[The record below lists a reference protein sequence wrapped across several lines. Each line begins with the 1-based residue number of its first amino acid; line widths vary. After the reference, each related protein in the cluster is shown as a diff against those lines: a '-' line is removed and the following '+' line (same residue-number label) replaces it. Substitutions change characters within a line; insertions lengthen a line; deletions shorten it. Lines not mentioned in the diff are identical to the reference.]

1 MYYMLLGFVP
11 FIGSIIGTVEKPWK
25 RKILLLTTSG
35 TIIYI
40 IGRATGDW
48 NADPVILL
56 INIIAMLITGSCYH
70 LAHFHGKKKIRLKFW
85 KKEGKEEQ

>member
-25 RKILLLTTSG
+25 RKILPLIISG

-48 NADPVILL
+48 DADPVILL

-70 LAHFHGKKKIRLKFW
+70 LAHFHGKKKIRLNFW
-85 KKEGKEEQ
+85 KKEGKEGK